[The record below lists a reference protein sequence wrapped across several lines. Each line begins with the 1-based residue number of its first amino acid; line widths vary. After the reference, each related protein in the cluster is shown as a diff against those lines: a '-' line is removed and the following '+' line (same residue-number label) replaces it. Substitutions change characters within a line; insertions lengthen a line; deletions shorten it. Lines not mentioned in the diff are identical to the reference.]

1 MFTAECE
8 VCGKRDEKPD
18 NKGNHM
24 ELHMTIFMCR
34 ACRAKEKE
42 LQDDSASKAEQR
54 VEEHNQRIES
64 YTGFFNARITPIV
77 QVKELYELNGKSLS
91 DYHESIKAQIEQFS
105 RVLFE
110 QVITTTEDQTSKLL
124 IEFRAEIRTKL
135 KEGDIS
141 YQPPIKAP
149 KVSTKSVGG
158 GKKQSALEKMAEL
171 VVMNAAK
178 SGKIMTLAEATR
190 KLQREMGLT

>member
-1 MFTAECE
+1 MHTAECD
-8 VCGKRDEKPD
+8 VCYKPD
-18 NKGNHM
+18 PKPENKGNFL
-24 ELHMTIFMCR
+24 EPYMTMLMCR
-34 ACRAKEKE
+34 ACLIKEQA
-42 LQDDSASKAEQR
+42 LQKTSHEQAEER
-54 VEEHNQRIES
+54 VIEHNQRIDT

-77 QVKELYELNGKSLS
+77 QVKELYELNGKSLA

-110 QVITTTEDQTSKLL
+110 QVITVTEDQTSKLL
-124 IEFRAEIRTKL
+124 IEFRAEVRTKL
-135 KEGDIS
+135 KEGDIN

-178 SGKIMTLAEATR
+178 QGKIMTLAEATR